1 MKKTES
7 LPEKDGYLLAL
18 KEKARAR
25 NELIAAIYASS
36 AEDLELAAA
45 SIKAALRG
53 TSSIA
58 RPRRYRTLGD

>member
-7 LPEKDGYLLAL
+7 LPEEDGYLSAL

-36 AEDLELAAA
+36 AEDLELAAVR
-45 SIKAALRG
+45 IKAALRG
-53 TSSIA
+53 AGSIA
-58 RPRRYRTLGD
+58 RPRRYRTLDD

>member
-7 LPEKDGYLLAL
+7 LPEEDGYLLAL

-36 AEDLELAAA
+36 AADLELAAVA
-45 SIKAALRG
+45 IKAALRG
-53 TSSIA
+53 TGPIA
-58 RPRRYRTLGD
+58 RPRRFRTLGD